1 MKLSLLNILVFQTE
15 YSLNIQSVRKE
26 YSLSIQSVRQ
36 EYSLN
41 IQSDR
46 QKYILT
52 NFKLIYFKQIK
63 STILNNDLNKI

>member
-15 YSLNIQSVRKE
+15 YSLNIH
-26 YSLSIQSVRQ
+26 SVRQ

-46 QKYILT
+46 QKYILS